1 MFLMLADTQNPTAVC
16 PESGEKLHV
25 QCDAAA
31 YGVSIKQKI
40 LRRIAIP
47 AAVRVMV
54 SDTNKPHAISRVLDT
69 SIGRAILETS
79 KTGVDKAR

>member
-1 MFLMLADTQNPTAVC
+1 MLADTQNPTAVC

-25 QCDAAA
+25 LCDAAH
-31 YGVSIKQKI
+31 GVSIKQKI

-69 SIGRAILETS
+69 SIGRTILETS